1 MTRAIQ
7 ARGVEEPRVI
17 TDEELERVA
26 ARVRS
31 IRRQELRA
39 KLVGVAV
46 ALGLAVGLFAGTYL
60 VIPAEPR
67 EVRALAT
74 SGQSGDTK
82 IRVLVAAL
90 GFAVGAFVYTRL
102 SPREHPDDV
111 E

>member
-1 MTRAIQ
+1 M
-7 ARGVEEPRVI
+7 EEPREV

-31 IRRQELRA
+31 IRRRELRA

-46 ALGLAVGLFAGTYL
+46 AVGLAVGLFAGSYV
-60 VIPAEPR
+60 VIPAPPR

-74 SGQSGDTK
+74 SGRSGETR
-82 IRVLVAAL
+82 IRVFVAAL
-90 GFAVGAFVYTRL
+90 GFLVGAFVYTRL
-102 SPREHPDDV
+102 APREHPDDD